1 MGFFSDLTA
10 MRDEAKQGQKAVAE
24 DHRGCGYDVL
34 PGRLRGRVCIWLL
47 LWHMLMAGVYGFV
60 AFWLLRPAWHGGTAS
75 GWIVFGALAVVP
87 IWLCLGALRRCGET
101 VLSRYDLY
109 GGVVTDRNRE
119 KHVHRDTDDG
129 HEHTTYTY
137 FVDLNGVRHKVAVWR
152 YHTMPEGSYHLA
164 ARYRRRYLSQDKC
177 YFFPAPL
184 MTENDR
190 TAQHWPSDEL
200 RLESPARMSLGTLM
214 GTFFPGVLSLVLFC
228 VHTGVLEEDGVP
240 PVWMLP
246 AAIGL
251 AVFALVCFGI
261 GLRRRFQEEAAQLEH
276 LRIEREAY
284 LK

>member
-10 MRDEAKQGQKAVAE
+10 MRDDAKKGREAVAA
-24 DHRGCGYDVL
+24 DHCGRGYDVL
-34 PGRLRGRVCIWLL
+34 PGRMRGRVFGWLL

-60 AFWLLRPAWHGGTAS
+60 AWWLLRPAWHGGTAS
-75 GWIVFGALAVVP
+75 GWSVFGALAVVP
-87 IWLCLGALRRCGET
+87 VILCLGALWRIGET
-101 VLSRYDLY
+101 VLSRYGLY
-109 GGVVTDRNRE
+109 GGAVTERHRE

-129 HEHTTYTY
+129 REHTTYTY
-137 FVDLNGVRHKVAVWR
+137 YVDLNGVSHKVAAWR
-152 YHTMPEGSYHLA
+152 YHTMPEGSYHLV
-164 ARYRRRYLSQDKC
+164 ARYRSRYLSQDKC

-200 RLESPARMSLGTLM
+200 RLDPPAHMPLGTLM
-214 GTFFPGVLSLVLFC
+214 GTFFPGVLSPGLFC
-228 VHTGVLEEDGVP
+228 VHMGILEEDGVP

-246 AAIGL
+246 LAIGM
-251 AVFALVCFGI
+251 AVFALVCITI

-284 LK
+284 HQ